1 MADETMIEPS
11 DVPREAREMAAAWA
25 KYYANRTPENLQ
37 AAIKES
43 SDVYTAG
50 KASGW
55 TWQQIGMAIGVAVIS
70 VLVGIGSVAMV
81 TRETPAPAVAPI
93 KNDPDIAKL
102 LTDGFTRLDKTLTG
116 VGVKIDT
123 LGKKIDEKPV
133 PPPVDPDKPKPP
145 PVVTGITLPSTV
157 NISDGHVTIKAVS
170 AGPVTWF
177 IPEYGN
183 LSIDKFADSI
193 VVSAR
198 AGANGTYWIGATTI
212 IGDKIATPVYCAITV
227 NQSPQP
233 PPKPDPTPDPK
244 PPTPKVDSLS
254 LVAIYES
261 SDTNSKTAKVVAD
274 YVFWE
279 SLKSLGVKWFK
290 IDKDQ
295 KDANG
300 SLLVDS
306 HNYRQY
312 VDKHGLP
319 CLLFMDSAGLVVRA
333 IPLPD
338 STATVRANITQLMGK

>member
-1 MADETMIEPS
+1 MADEPDLAKE
-11 DVPREAREMAAAWA
+11 VREASEAVAKAARTRSADDAA
-25 KYYANRTPENLQ
+25 K
-37 AAIKES
+37 AADES
-43 SDVYTAG
+43 MDVVRIG
-50 KASGW
+50 LVRGW
-55 TWQQIGMAIGVAVIS
+55 TWQAWLSAVAAIGLLACGAFY
-70 VLVGIGSVAMV
+70 VGSR
-81 TRETPAPAVAPI
+81 TETPVAERKVEPV
-93 KNDPDIAKL
+93 KGKVGDEADIAKL
-102 LTDGFTRLDKTLTG
+102 LTDGFAKLDSSITL
-116 VGVKIDT
+116 

-157 NISDGHVTIKAVS
+157 NISEGHVTIKAVS

-183 LSIDKFADSI
+183 LSIDKFVDSI

-198 AGANGTYWIGATTI
+198 AGANGTYWIGATAVVD
-212 IGDKIATPVYCAITV
+212 GKIVPPVYCAITV

-279 SLKSLGVKWFK
+279 SLKPLGVKWFK

-300 SLLVDS
+300 SSLVDS